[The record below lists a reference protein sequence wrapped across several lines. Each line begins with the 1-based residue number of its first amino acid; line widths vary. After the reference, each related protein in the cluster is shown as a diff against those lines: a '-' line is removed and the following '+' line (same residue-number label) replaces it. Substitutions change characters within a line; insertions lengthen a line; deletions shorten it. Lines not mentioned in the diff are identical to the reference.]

1 MHPVNR
7 LATTLA
13 LALASVA
20 SLPTLADEPRYNQIS
35 LRAEVS
41 QEVAHDRMYVTLY
54 TEAQSEDPGKLA
66 AGVTKTLN
74 AAIDQA
80 RKVQAVKV
88 SLGSRQSYPVYENEG
103 SKISAWRERAELRLE
118 STEFARL
125 SQLTADLLG
134 ELKMAEM
141 SFAVAEDTRKAS
153 EDGLI
158 KQAIEAFKARAQLAT
173 EAVGGKGYKLVSLN
187 LNSGGFQPVMPM
199 RAMAMD
205 SGSFSKSA
213 PAPQIEAGT
222 SRVSMSADGMI
233 EVQLP

>member
-1 MHPVNR
+1 MQR
-7 LATTLA
+7 I
-13 LALASVA
+13 A
-20 SLPTLADEPRYNQIS
+20 SLAFALTLPATLLSQAAQADEPRYNQVA

-54 TEAQSEDPGKLA
+54 TEAQSEDPAALA
-66 AGVTKTLN
+66 SDVTKTLN
-74 AAIDQA
+74 TAIDRA
-80 RKVQAVKV
+80 RKVQDVKV

-118 STEFARL
+118 SAEFARL
-125 SQLTADLLG
+125 SQLSADLLG
-134 ELKMAEM
+134 ELKMADM
-141 SFAVAEDTRKAS
+141 SFAVAEDTRKSS

-158 KQAIEAFKARAQLAT
+158 KSAVEAFKARAQLAT

-199 RAMAMD
+199 RARAMD
-205 SGSFSKSA
+205 RGSFSKSEA
-213 PAPQIEAGT
+213 APQIEAGT
-222 SRVSMSADGMI
+222 SRVSMSADGVI